1 MHRDLQALPLL
12 RTLGQGL
19 NSFHVTT
26 NISRRQNIYEAS
38 SGDELQWVW
47 EGKAARRR
55 ASSQDLSE
63 KSSLQRCQAEGW
75 WNMPSRTAAIGAWP
89 LGGWL
94 LGKRVRRPRKRMGM
108 LEMELA
114 YILIKTEDV
123 VSFVIVSAGL
133 RVASLRSL

>member
-1 MHRDLQALPLL
+1 
-12 RTLGQGL
+12 
-19 NSFHVTT
+19 
-26 NISRRQNIYEAS
+26 
-38 SGDELQWVW
+38 
-47 EGKAARRR
+47 
-55 ASSQDLSE
+55 
-63 KSSLQRCQAEGW
+63 
-75 WNMPSRTAAIGAWP
+75 MPSRTAAIGAWP